1 MKETPRSLA
10 VDILNRI
17 DEAGL
22 FAEPLLDQALSGS
35 RLTNIHDR
43 HLLTE
48 IVYGTLRKRG
58 RIDGIIARFYNGDR
72 AGMETGVKNILR
84 TAVYQLLF
92 TDRIPPFAI
101 VNEAVKIA
109 KISHRASS
117 GLVYAILRNIIRRQE
132 NITDPDFSKNPAA
145 HISQVHSHP
154 LWLVE
159 RWLKQFGPEET
170 LAICRAN
177 NDIPPLSVRIN
188 RLKTTREPVL
198 AELGQSVFET
208 RKTAFSPDGLILSGG
223 AVPLRETPSYRE
235 GHLPIQDE
243 ASQLITCLV
252 DPKPGMT
259 VLDACAGAG
268 IKTSHLAERM
278 QNRGRILA
286 LDRSGQKLKAQRANM
301 KRLVITIV
309 ETSIQDV
316 SEDPDDALPGAF
328 DRVLVDVPCSGLGT
342 LRRNPEIKWRI
353 RPADIDDFSS
363 LQKRLIDQAA
373 RCLKRGGILVY
384 STCTLTPEENEA
396 VIRDFL
402 SRSGDFHL
410 ENPPDLVP
418 ASMVTGEG
426 FFKTRPDLHTTDG
439 FFGAIL
445 RRRP

>member
-1 MKETPRSLA
+1 
-10 VDILNRI
+10 
-17 DEAGL
+17 
-22 FAEPLLDQALSGS
+22 
-35 RLTNIHDR
+35 
-43 HLLTE
+43 
-48 IVYGTLRKRG
+48 
-58 RIDGIIARFYNGDR
+58 
-72 AGMETGVKNILR
+72 
-84 TAVYQLLF
+84 
-92 TDRIPPFAI
+92 

-109 KISHRASS
+109 KISHQASS
-117 GLVYAILRNIIRRQE
+117 GLVNAILRNIIRRPE
-132 NITDPDFSKNPAA
+132 SITDPDFSKNPAA

-154 LWLVE
+154 FWLVE

-188 RLKTTREPVL
+188 RLKTTREQII
-198 AELGQSVFET
+198 ADLGQSVFET
-208 RKTAFSPDGLILSGG
+208 RKTAFSPEGLILSGG
-223 AVPLRETPSYRE
+223 AVSLRETPSYRE
-235 GHLPIQDE
+235 GHLQIQDE
-243 ASQLITCLV
+243 ASQLITYLV
-252 DPKPGMT
+252 DPKPGMA

-286 LDRSGQKLKAQRANM
+286 LDRSGQKLKALRANM
-301 KRLVITIV
+301 KRLGITIV

-328 DRVLVDVPCSGLGT
+328 DLVLVDVPCSGLGT

-363 LQKRLIDQAA
+363 LQKRLLDQAA
-373 RCLKRGGILVY
+373 RCLKRGGTLVY
-384 STCTLTPEENEA
+384 STCTLTPEENET
-396 VIRDFL
+396 VIWDFL

-410 ENPPDLVP
+410 ENPPDFVP
-418 ASMVTGEG
+418 ASMVTEEG
-426 FFKTRPDLHTTDG
+426 FFRTRPDLHTTDG

>member
-22 FAEPLLDQALSGS
+22 FAEPLLDQVLSGD

-43 HLLTE
+43 HLLPE

-58 RIDGIIARFYNGDR
+58 RIDGIIARFYKGDM
-72 AGMETGVKNILR
+72 ASMETGVKNILR

-109 KISHRASS
+109 KISHQASS
-117 GLVYAILRNIIRRQE
+117 GLVNAILRNIIRRQE
-132 NITDPDFSKNPAA
+132 NIPDPDFSKNTAT
-145 HISQVHSHP
+145 HILQVHSHP

-188 RLKTTREPVL
+188 GLKTPRELVM
-198 AELGQSVFET
+198 ADLGQSVFET
-208 RKTAFSPDGLILSGG
+208 RKTTFSPDWLILSGG

-235 GHLPIQDE
+235 GHLQIQDE
-243 ASQLITCLV
+243 ASQLITGLV

-286 LDRSGQKLKAQRANM
+286 LDRSGQKLKALRANM
-301 KRLVITIV
+301 KRLGITIV

-316 SEDPDDALPGAF
+316 SEDPDDALPGNF

-363 LQKRLIDQAA
+363 LQKKLIDQSA

-384 STCTLTPEENEA
+384 STCTITPEENEA

-418 ASMVTGEG
+418 ASMVTEEG
-426 FFKTRPDLHTTDG
+426 FFKTRPDLHITDG

>member
-22 FAEPLLDQALSGS
+22 FAEPLLDQALSGD

-58 RIDGIIARFYNGDR
+58 RIDGIIARFYKGDM

-117 GLVYAILRNIIRRQE
+117 GLVNAILRNIIRQPE
-132 NITDPDFSKNPAA
+132 NIPGPDFSKYPAA

-188 RLKTTREPVL
+188 RLKTTREPVM
-198 AELGQSVFET
+198 ADLGQSVFET

-223 AVPLRETPSYRE
+223 AVSLRETPSYRE
-235 GHLPIQDE
+235 GHLQIQDE

-252 DPKPGMT
+252 DPKPGMA

-286 LDRSGQKLKAQRANM
+286 LDRSGQKLKALRANM
-301 KRLVITIV
+301 KRLGITIV
-309 ETSIQDV
+309 ETSIKDV

-353 RPADIDDFSS
+353 RPADIDDFSF
-363 LQKRLIDQAA
+363 LQKRLLDQAA
-373 RCLKRGGILVY
+373 RCLKRGGTLVY
-384 STCTLTPEENEA
+384 STCTLTPEENET

-410 ENPPDLVP
+410 ENPPDFVP
-418 ASMVTGEG
+418 ASMVTEEG
-426 FFKTRPDLHTTDG
+426 FFKTRPDLHGTDG

>member
-58 RIDGIIARFYNGDR
+58 RIDGIIAGFYKGDM

-109 KISHRASS
+109 KISHQASS
-117 GLVYAILRNIIRRQE
+117 GLVNAILRNIIRRQE

-145 HISQVHSHP
+145 HISQIHSHP

-188 RLKTTREPVL
+188 RLKTTREQIM
-198 AELGQSVFET
+198 ADLGQSVFET

-223 AVPLRETPSYRE
+223 AVPLRETPNYRE
-235 GHLPIQDE
+235 GHLQIQDE

-286 LDRSGQKLKAQRANM
+286 LDRSGQKLKALRANM
-301 KRLVITIV
+301 KRLGITIV
-309 ETSIQDV
+309 ETSIKDV
-316 SEDPDDALPGAF
+316 SDDSDDALPGDF

-363 LQKRLIDQAA
+363 LQKKLLDQAA

-384 STCTLTPEENEA
+384 STCTITPEENEA
-396 VIRDFL
+396 VIWDFL

>member
-58 RIDGIIARFYNGDR
+58 RIDGIIARFYKGDM
-72 AGMETGVKNILR
+72 AGMETEVKNILR

-109 KISHRASS
+109 KISHQASS
-117 GLVYAILRNIIRRQE
+117 GLVNAILRNIIRQPE
-132 NITDPDFSKNPAA
+132 NIPDPDFSKNPAA

-188 RLKTTREPVL
+188 SLKTTRESVM
-198 AELGQSVFET
+198 ADLGQSVFET

-235 GHLPIQDE
+235 GHLQIQDE

-252 DPKPGMT
+252 DPKPGMA

-286 LDRSGQKLKAQRANM
+286 LDRSGQKLKALRANM
-301 KRLVITIV
+301 KRLGITIV

-316 SEDPDDALPGAF
+316 SDDSDDALPGDF

-363 LQKRLIDQAA
+363 LQKRLLDQTA
-373 RCLKRGGILVY
+373 RCLKRGGTLVY

-396 VIRDFL
+396 VIGDFL

-410 ENPPDLVP
+410 ENPYGLVP
-418 ASMVTGEG
+418 ASMVTEEG
-426 FFKTRPDLHTTDG
+426 FFKTRSDLHTTDG

>member
-1 MKETPRSLA
+1 
-10 VDILNRI
+10 
-17 DEAGL
+17 
-22 FAEPLLDQALSGS
+22 
-35 RLTNIHDR
+35 
-43 HLLTE
+43 
-48 IVYGTLRKRG
+48 
-58 RIDGIIARFYNGDR
+58 
-72 AGMETGVKNILR
+72 
-84 TAVYQLLF
+84 
-92 TDRIPPFAI
+92 

-109 KISHRASS
+109 KISHQASS
-117 GLVYAILRNIIRRQE
+117 GLVNAILRNIIRRQE
-132 NITDPDFSKNPAA
+132 HITDPDFSKNPAA

-188 RLKTTREPVL
+188 RLKTTRESVM
-198 AELGQSVFET
+198 ADLGQSVFET
-208 RKTAFSPDGLILSGG
+208 RKTTFSPDGLILSGG

-235 GHLPIQDE
+235 GHFQIQDE

-286 LDRSGQKLKAQRANM
+286 LDRSGQKLKALRVNM
-301 KRLVITIV
+301 KRLGITMV
-309 ETSIQDV
+309 ETSIKDV
-316 SEDPDDALPGAF
+316 SEDPDDALPGDF

-363 LQKRLIDQAA
+363 LQKKLIDQAA

-384 STCTLTPEENEA
+384 STCTITPEENET

-402 SRSGDFHL
+402 SRFADFHL

-445 RRRP
+445 RRQL

>member
-22 FAEPLLDQALSGS
+22 FAEPLLDQALSGD

-58 RIDGIIARFYNGDR
+58 RIDGIIARFYKGDM
-72 AGMETGVKNILR
+72 ASMETGVKNILR

-109 KISHRASS
+109 KISHQASS
-117 GLVYAILRNIIRRQE
+117 GLVNAILRNIIRRQE
-132 NITDPDFSKNPAA
+132 HITDPDFSKNPAA

-188 RLKTTREPVL
+188 SLKTTRESVM
-198 AELGQSVFET
+198 ADLGQSVFET
-208 RKTAFSPDGLILSGG
+208 RKTTFSPDGLILSGG

-235 GHLPIQDE
+235 GHFQIQDE

-286 LDRSGQKLKAQRANM
+286 LDRSGQKLKALRVNM
-301 KRLVITIV
+301 KRLGITMV
-309 ETSIQDV
+309 ETSIKDV
-316 SEDPDDALPGAF
+316 SEDPDDALPGDF

-363 LQKRLIDQAA
+363 LQKKLIDQAA

-384 STCTLTPEENEA
+384 STCTITPEENET

-402 SRSGDFHL
+402 SRFADFHL

-418 ASMVTGEG
+418 ASMVTEEG

-445 RRRP
+445 RRQL

>member
-58 RIDGIIARFYNGDR
+58 RIDGIIARFYKGDM

-84 TAVYQLLF
+84 TAVYQILF

-109 KISHRASS
+109 KISHQASS
-117 GLVYAILRNIIRRQE
+117 GLVNAILRNIIRRQE
-132 NITDPDFSKNPAA
+132 NITDPDVSKNPAA
-145 HISQVHSHP
+145 HSSQIHSHP

-159 RWLKQFGPEET
+159 RWLNQFGPEET

-188 RLKTTREPVL
+188 RLKTTREPVM
-198 AELGQSVFET
+198 ADLGQSVFET

-235 GHLPIQDE
+235 GHLQIQDE

-286 LDRSGQKLKAQRANM
+286 LDRSGQKLKALRANM
-301 KRLVITIV
+301 KRLGITIV
-309 ETSIQDV
+309 ETSIKDV
-316 SEDPDDALPGAF
+316 SDDSDDALPGDF

-363 LQKRLIDQAA
+363 LQKRLLEQAA

-384 STCTLTPEENEA
+384 STCTITPEENEA
-396 VIRDFL
+396 VIWDFL

-418 ASMVTGEG
+418 ASMVTEEG

>member
-1 MKETPRSLA
+1 
-10 VDILNRI
+10 
-17 DEAGL
+17 
-22 FAEPLLDQALSGS
+22 
-35 RLTNIHDR
+35 
-43 HLLTE
+43 
-48 IVYGTLRKRG
+48 
-58 RIDGIIARFYNGDR
+58 
-72 AGMETGVKNILR
+72 
-84 TAVYQLLF
+84 
-92 TDRIPPFAI
+92 
-101 VNEAVKIA
+101 
-109 KISHRASS
+109 
-117 GLVYAILRNIIRRQE
+117 
-132 NITDPDFSKNPAA
+132 
-145 HISQVHSHP
+145 
-154 LWLVE
+154 
-159 RWLKQFGPEET
+159 
-170 LAICRAN
+170 
-177 NDIPPLSVRIN
+177 
-188 RLKTTREPVL
+188 LKTTREPVM
-198 AELGQSVFET
+198 ADLGQSVFET

-235 GHLPIQDE
+235 GHLQIQDE

-252 DPKPGMT
+252 DPKPGMA

-286 LDRSGQKLKAQRANM
+286 LDRSGQKLKALRANM
-301 KRLVITIV
+301 KRLGITIV

-316 SEDPDDALPGAF
+316 SDDSDDALPGDF

-363 LQKRLIDQAA
+363 LQKKLLDQAA

-384 STCTLTPEENEA
+384 STCTITPEENEA

-418 ASMVTGEG
+418 ASMVTEEG

>member
-58 RIDGIIARFYNGDR
+58 RIDGIIARFYKGDM
-72 AGMETGVKNILR
+72 ADMETGVKNILR
-84 TAVYQLLF
+84 TAVYQILF

-109 KISHRASS
+109 KISHQVSS
-117 GLVYAILRNIIRRQE
+117 GLVNAILRNIIRRQE

-145 HISQVHSHP
+145 HISQIHSHP

-188 RLKTTREPVL
+188 RLKTTREQIM
-198 AELGQSVFET
+198 ADLGQSVFET

-223 AVPLRETPSYRE
+223 AVPLRETPNYRE
-235 GHLPIQDE
+235 GHLQIQDE

-268 IKTSHLAERM
+268 IKASHLAERM

-286 LDRSGQKLKAQRANM
+286 LDRSGQKLKALRANM
-301 KRLVITIV
+301 KRLGITIV

-316 SEDPDDALPGAF
+316 SEDPDDALPGAV

-363 LQKRLIDQAA
+363 LQKKLLDQAA

-384 STCTLTPEENEA
+384 STCTITPEENEA
-396 VIRDFL
+396 VIWDFL

>member
-58 RIDGIIARFYNGDR
+58 RIDGIIARFYKGDM

-117 GLVYAILRNIIRRQE
+117 GLVNAILRNIIRRQE

-188 RLKTTREPVL
+188 GLKTTREPVM
-198 AELGQSVFET
+198 AALGQSVFEA

-235 GHLPIQDE
+235 GHLQIQDE
-243 ASQLITCLV
+243 ASQLITGLV

-286 LDRSGQKLKAQRANM
+286 LDRSGQKLKALRANM
-301 KRLVITIV
+301 KRLGITIV

-316 SEDPDDALPGAF
+316 SEDPDDALPADF

-363 LQKRLIDQAA
+363 LQKRLLDQAA

-384 STCTLTPEENEA
+384 STCTITPEENEA

-426 FFKTRPDLHTTDG
+426 FFKTRPDLHGTDG

-445 RRRP
+445 RHRP

>member
-58 RIDGIIARFYNGDR
+58 RIDGIIARFYKGDM

-109 KISHRASS
+109 KISHQASS
-117 GLVYAILRNIIRRQE
+117 GLVNAILRNIIRRPE
-132 NITDPDFSKNPAA
+132 SIPDPDFSKNPAA

-188 RLKTTREPVL
+188 RLKTTREPVM
-198 AELGQSVFET
+198 ADLGQSVFET
-208 RKTAFSPDGLILSGG
+208 RKTTFSPDGLILSGG
-223 AVPLRETPSYRE
+223 AVPLRETPNYRE
-235 GHLPIQDE
+235 GHLQIQDE

-286 LDRSGQKLKAQRANM
+286 LDRSGQKLKALRANM
-301 KRLVITIV
+301 KRLGITIV
-309 ETSIQDV
+309 ETSIKDV
-316 SEDPDDALPGAF
+316 SDDSDDALPGDF

-353 RPADIDDFSS
+353 RPTDIDDFSS
-363 LQKRLIDQAA
+363 LQKKLLDQAA

-384 STCTLTPEENEA
+384 STCTITPEENEA
-396 VIRDFL
+396 VIWDFL

-410 ENPPDLVP
+410 ENPPDFVP
-418 ASMVTGEG
+418 ASMVTEEG
-426 FFKTRPDLHTTDG
+426 FFRTRPDLHTTDG